1 MTKSKKNSSP
11 QLFKPVFT
19 ALLGALIVL
28 LTFFSVGIR
37 FGSLSITFNCLPVAV
52 GAVFLGPLYGAILG
66 AVFGLSSF
74 IMSFTSGGLTTVLL
88 GINPFLTFL
97 MCFVPRVIC
106 GWVPGL
112 LFKVLPKNSEPKWL
126 VSSAVCCGLTTLL
139 NTVGFLGLLWIFFRD
154 VDVLSKQ
161 PTGNLFLFI
170 FALASFNAI
179 IEFAI
184 NLVFGTAIC
193 RAMFAVTKNKL

>member
-1 MTKSKKNSSP
+1 MATIKKNTLP
-11 QLFKPVFT
+11 AYFKPVFCS
-19 ALLGALIVL
+19 LLAALIVL
-28 LTFFSVGIR
+28 LTFFVRIPLGP
-37 FGSLSITFNCLPVAV
+37 LTITLNCLPVAI
-52 GAVFLGPLYGAILG
+52 GAVLLGPLYGAILG

-193 RAMFAVTKNKL
+193 RAMFAVAKNKL